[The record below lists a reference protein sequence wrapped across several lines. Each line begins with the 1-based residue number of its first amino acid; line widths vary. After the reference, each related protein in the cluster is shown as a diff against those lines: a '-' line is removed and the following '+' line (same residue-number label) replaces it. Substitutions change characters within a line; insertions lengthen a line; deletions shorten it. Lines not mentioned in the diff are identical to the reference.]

1 MQVSG
6 WSLACLHVFLHIVK
20 TRDRITLSINYVIY
34 KLFTCLL
41 ECACCFF
48 FQPVVLS
55 LIKREIY
62 DVFHIKCKIY
72 SWCIEPPSKISDIHE
87 TNWFMYLL
95 TLIKIRRMQSFYK
108 TKSIYTSKIMIFCAL
123 IPVNWVR
130 TVNCFVYSTDQ
141 T

>member
-1 MQVSG
+1 MLISVPCRWVSDNEQIRLNPETALNG
-6 WSLACLHVFLHIVK
+6 TTLA
-20 TRDRITLSINYVIY
+20 LS
-34 KLFTCLL
+34 
-41 ECACCFF
+41 
-48 FQPVVLS
+48 VVLS

-62 DVFHIKCKIY
+62 DIKCKIY
-72 SWCIEPPSKISDIHE
+72 SWYIEPPSKISDIHE

-108 TKSIYTSKIMIFCAL
+108 TKSIYTTKIMIFCAL

>member
-1 MQVSG
+1 MLISVPCRWVSDNEQIRLNPETALNG
-6 WSLACLHVFLHIVK
+6 TTLA
-20 TRDRITLSINYVIY
+20 LS
-34 KLFTCLL
+34 
-41 ECACCFF
+41 
-48 FQPVVLS
+48 VVLS

-108 TKSIYTSKIMIFCAL
+108 TKYIYTTKIMIFCAL

>member
-1 MQVSG
+1 MLISVPYCWVSDNEQIRLNPETALNG
-6 WSLACLHVFLHIVK
+6 TTLA
-20 TRDRITLSINYVIY
+20 LS
-34 KLFTCLL
+34 
-41 ECACCFF
+41 
-48 FQPVVLS
+48 VVLS

-95 TLIKIRRMQSFYK
+95 TLIMIRRMQSFYK
-108 TKSIYTSKIMIFCAL
+108 TKSIYTTKIMIFCAL

>member
-1 MQVSG
+1 MLISVPCRWVSDKEQIRLNPETALNG
-6 WSLACLHVFLHIVK
+6 TTLA
-20 TRDRITLSINYVIY
+20 LS
-34 KLFTCLL
+34 
-41 ECACCFF
+41 
-48 FQPVVLS
+48 VVLS

-62 DVFHIKCKIY
+62 DVFHIKGKIY
-72 SWCIEPPSKISDIHE
+72 SWCIEPQSKISDIHE

-108 TKSIYTSKIMIFCAL
+108 TKSIYTTKIMIFCAL
-123 IPVNWVR
+123 IPVSWVR

>member
-1 MQVSG
+1 MLIKVPYCWVSDNEQIRLNPETALN
-6 WSLACLHVFLHIVK
+6 STTLA
-20 TRDRITLSINYVIY
+20 LS
-34 KLFTCLL
+34 
-41 ECACCFF
+41 
-48 FQPVVLS
+48 VVLS

-87 TNWFMYLL
+87 TNWFMNLL

-108 TKSIYTSKIMIFCAL
+108 TKSIYTTKIMIFCAL

>member
-1 MQVSG
+1 MLISVPCRWVYDNEQIRLNPETALNG
-6 WSLACLHVFLHIVK
+6 TSLA
-20 TRDRITLSINYVIY
+20 LS
-34 KLFTCLL
+34 
-41 ECACCFF
+41 
-48 FQPVVLS
+48 VVLS

-95 TLIKIRRMQSFYK
+95 TLIKIRRLQSLYK
-108 TKSIYTSKIMIFCAL
+108 TKSIYTTKIMIFCAL

>member
-1 MQVSG
+1 MLISVSCRWVSDNEQIRLNPETALNG
-6 WSLACLHVFLHIVK
+6 TTLA
-20 TRDRITLSINYVIY
+20 LS
-34 KLFTCLL
+34 
-41 ECACCFF
+41 
-48 FQPVVLS
+48 VVLS

-95 TLIKIRRMQSFYK
+95 TLIKIRRMQYFYK
-108 TKSIYTSKIMIFCAL
+108 TKSIYTTKIMIFCAL

-130 TVNCFVYSTDQ
+130 TGNCFVYSTDQ

>member
-1 MQVSG
+1 MLISVPCRWVSDNEQIRLNPETALNG
-6 WSLACLHVFLHIVK
+6 TTLA
-20 TRDRITLSINYVIY
+20 LS
-34 KLFTCLL
+34 
-41 ECACCFF
+41 
-48 FQPVVLS
+48 VVLS

-108 TKSIYTSKIMIFCAL
+108 TKSIYTTKIMIFCAL
-123 IPVNWVR
+123 IPVNWVG